1 MPAKT
6 KRWRWWW
13 WAAARLTPALLAFYE
28 LGSFAL
34 PLGPASLTNN
44 LTLPLILIFPNI
56 IIIIILYLI
65 PIFLL
70 LLFFLLLL
78 IEFPCPADNPTKGDL
93 LIQKEAH
100 GVVQE
105 SGALQLSQRLLL
117 FLGELRMR
125 KAAAGQKQE
134 GDHTGEEAGNLQ
146 QLKQLYSRFD
156 SLALNFLSRRKYW
169 SVLPSYLQMIGLHI
183 LYTSRYIIMYSI
195 CSFLNTSSS
204 AVPQIPRCGRVLVS
218 SREMGVTKNKNP

>member
-6 KRWRWWW
+6 KRWRWW

-56 IIIIILYLI
+56 IIIIILFYLI
-65 PIFLL
+65 PIVLL
-70 LLFFLLLL
+70 LLLLLLLL
-78 IEFPCPADNPTKGDL
+78 IEFPCPAYNPTKGDL
-93 LIQKEAH
+93 LVQEEAH

-105 SGALQLSQRLLL
+105 SGALQLSQRFLL

-125 KAAAGQKQE
+125 KAAA
-134 GDHTGEEAGNLQ
+134 D
-146 QLKQLYSRFD
+146 
-156 SLALNFLSRRKYW
+156 
-169 SVLPSYLQMIGLHI
+169 
-183 LYTSRYIIMYSI
+183 
-195 CSFLNTSSS
+195 
-204 AVPQIPRCGRVLVS
+204 
-218 SREMGVTKNKNP
+218 